1 MKLRNHKDFW
11 AGIMF
16 LAFGV
21 LFIFWS
27 RSYQLGT
34 AAKMGPGYFPTVLGG
49 IMAVLGLIIVLGAF
63 SRSNEE
69 TRVERIGFKEIF
81 LVLAG
86 VAAFAF
92 LLNYLGMMLS
102 IIIMAFI
109 AATASHEFKVK
120 ETAINSVVMC
130 VLAYVFFAYLLEIQM
145 PTWPSF
151 LVSR

>member
-1 MKLRNHKDFW
+1 MKLRNHRDFW

-21 LFIFWS
+21 LFMFWS

-34 AAKMGPGYFPTVLGG
+34 AAKMGPGYFPMVLGG

-63 SRSNEE
+63 SRTNEE
-69 TRVERIGFKEIF
+69 KRVERIGFKEIF
-81 LVLAG
+81 LVLIG
-86 VAAFAF
+86 VAAFAS
-92 LLNYLGMMLS
+92 LLSYLGMMLS

-109 AATASHEFKVK
+109 AATASHEFRLK

-130 VLAYVFFAYLLEIQM
+130 VLAYLCFVYGLEVQM